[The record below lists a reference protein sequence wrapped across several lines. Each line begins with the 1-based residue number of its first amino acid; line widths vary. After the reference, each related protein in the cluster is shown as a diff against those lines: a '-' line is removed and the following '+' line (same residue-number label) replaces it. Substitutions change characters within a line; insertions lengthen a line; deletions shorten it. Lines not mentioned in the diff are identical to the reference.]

1 MYENIPKELKDL
13 DRWVCASKTS
23 KAPLNAFRPEAAS
36 ATNPNTWAFFEQAE
50 WAVKEGHYDYI
61 GFVFANDGIVGIDI
75 DCGFEDGLLTP
86 LCVDILDKCQSYT
99 EKSKSGRGVH
109 IFLKGDLPF
118 DGKNNQAGVEIYRSR
133 RFFITTGD
141 VFIFHDLIEN
151 QKAIDYVVQKYFS
164 DCENGVYSADKGYS
178 DRIYSPEWEKPKNGK
193 IKVRPWYPEIGKGNR
208 NNSLTSLAGSMH
220 TTGYTPMQI
229 LDELRLVNEVA
240 CDPKLPDRDLVNI
253 AKSVTRYR
261 R

>member
-36 ATNPNTWAFFEQAE
+36 STNPSTWAFFEQAE
-50 WAVKEGHYDYI
+50 WAVQAGHYDYI

-75 DCGFEDGLLTP
+75 DAGFEDGLLTP

-118 DGKNNQAGVEIYRSR
+118 DGKNNQNGVEIYRSR

-141 VFIFHDLIEN
+141 VFLFPDLIEN
-151 QKAIDYVVQKYFS
+151 QSAIDYVVQKYFS
-164 DCENGVYSADKGYS
+164 DCENGVKSDDYSYA
-178 DRIYSPEWEKPKNGK
+178 DRIYSPEWKKPENGK
-193 IKVRPWYPEIGKGNR
+193 LRIRPIYPDVGLGGR
-208 NNSLTSLAGSMH
+208 NNAMTSLAGTMH
-220 TTGYTPMQI
+220 NTGYNPMQI
-229 LDELRLVNEVA
+229 LEELRIANEKA
-240 CDPKLPDRDLVNI
+240 CTPKLTDRELMNI
-253 AKSVTRYR
+253 AKSVSRYQR
-261 R
+261 

>member
-36 ATNPNTWAFFEQAE
+36 STNPSTWAFFEQAE
-50 WAVKEGHYDYI
+50 WAVQAGHYDYI

-86 LCVDILDKCQSYT
+86 ICADIMDKCQSYT

-118 DGKNNQAGVEIYRSR
+118 EGKNNGSGVEIYKSK
-133 RFFITTGD
+133 RFFITTGN
-141 VFIFHDLIEN
+141 VLIFKDMVKN
-151 QKAIDYVVQKYFS
+151 QEAIDYVVQTYFS
-164 DCENGVYSADKGYS
+164 NCENGTIDGGNGNT
-178 DRIYSPEWEKPKNGK
+178 DRLYSPTFGKPKKGK
-193 IKVRPWYPEIGKGNR
+193 IPVAPNYPPLGKGFR
-208 NNSLTSLAGSMH
+208 NLGLTSLAGGLH
-220 TTGYTPMQI
+220 TMGYSPMNI
-229 LDELRLVNEVA
+229 LEELRRANAEA
-240 CDPKLPDRDLVNI
+240 CEDPLPERELRTIVE
-253 AKSVTRYR
+253 SVTRYR